1 VRQAFSSAVFGIL
14 LAATAAVQAGEL
26 KVISGNG
33 ARAAVIGLV
42 ATFDRKT
49 GHRTTIDFAVNPESR
64 SKIEKGQAFDV
75 AVLNPP
81 VLDELIKKGLVAD
94 KSRVILGRAGIGVGV
109 REGAPKPDIST
120 VAAFKRTL
128 LSARSVAYA
137 GEGASGRYFTS
148 LVQRLGIVEEMKPRM
163 RPMSAE
169 YNVEGVA
176 AGEHDL
182 VVIVSSRMSGVPG
195 IQYVGRIPQE
205 LQTWIG
211 FAAGMNPRTNE
222 PEAARAMLKF
232 FTSPDAAGVLK
243 ANGVEP
249 FVE

>member
-1 VRQAFSSAVFGIL
+1 M
-14 LAATAAVQAGEL
+14 AAMAGAQAGDL
-26 KVISGNG
+26 KVVSGNG

-49 GHRTTIDFAVNPESR
+49 GHRTTIDFAVNPEAR
-64 SKIEKGQAFDV
+64 NKIEKGQAFDI

-81 VLDELIKKGLVAD
+81 VLDELIRKGFVAE
-94 KSRVILGRAGIGVGV
+94 KSRVVLGRAGIGVGV

-137 GEGASGRYFTS
+137 GEGASGKYFAS
-148 LVQRLGIVEEMKPRM
+148 LVQRLGIADEMKPRM
-163 RPMSAE
+163 RPMPAE

-176 AGEHDL
+176 AGDSDL

-195 IQYVGRIPQE
+195 IQFVGRIPQE

-211 FAAGMNPRTNE
+211 FTAGSSPRSSE
-222 PEAARAMLKF
+222 PEAVRAMLRF
-232 FTSPDAAGVLK
+232 FTSPEAAQILRS
-243 ANGVEP
+243 NGVEP
-249 FVE
+249 FVL

>member
-1 VRQAFSSAVFGIL
+1 MSTNFIALALL
-14 LAATAAVQAGEL
+14 LAAAGPAHAADL
-26 KVISGNG
+26 KVLSGSG
-33 ARAAVIGLV
+33 ARSAVIGLIARFDH
-42 ATFDRKT
+42 ATGNKT
-49 GHRTTIDFAVNPESR
+49 TVEFAVNPETKG
-64 SKIEKGQAFDV
+64 KILAGQPFDV
-75 AVLNPP
+75 AILTPP
-81 VLDELIKKGLVAD
+81 VLDDLIKRERIVAQT
-94 KSRVILGRAGIGVGV
+94 RTVLGRAGIGVGV

-182 VVIVSSRMSGVPG
+182 VVI
-195 IQYVGRIPQE
+195 
-205 LQTWIG
+205 
-211 FAAGMNPRTNE
+211 
-222 PEAARAMLKF
+222 
-232 FTSPDAAGVLK
+232 
-243 ANGVEP
+243 
-249 FVE
+249 